1 MLFENL
7 PEGVS
12 KLEKDLQELPFVK
25 RVELLSGNGRH
36 KNSISY
42 SKTNNSYIL
51 NYGIDK
57 KTYKFSLVVKGIKAN
72 PKYEK
77 AIKKSLKI

>member
-1 MLFENL
+1 MLSENF
-7 PEGVS
+7 PKKASE
-12 KLEKDLQELPFVK
+12 LEKNLQELPFVE
-25 RVELLSGNGRH
+25 RVEIMSGNGRH

-57 KTYKFSLVVKGIKAN
+57 KTYKFSLVVRGIKAN
-72 PKYEK
+72 PKYER